1 MVLLLHVDDMTTW
14 ELIRFIRDADTMITV
29 KEGPDI
35 GGWQENLLNMST
47 RKKEVVD
54 SSKWLAQ

>member
-29 KEGPDI
+29 KEGSDI
-35 GGWQENLLNMST
+35 GGWEENLLNMST

-54 SSKWLAQ
+54 SSKWLIQ

>member
-1 MVLLLHVDDMTTW
+1 MITVITV
-14 ELIRFIRDADTMITV
+14 ADTMITV

-35 GGWQENLLNMST
+35 GGWEENLLNMST

-54 SSKWLAQ
+54 YSKWLIQ